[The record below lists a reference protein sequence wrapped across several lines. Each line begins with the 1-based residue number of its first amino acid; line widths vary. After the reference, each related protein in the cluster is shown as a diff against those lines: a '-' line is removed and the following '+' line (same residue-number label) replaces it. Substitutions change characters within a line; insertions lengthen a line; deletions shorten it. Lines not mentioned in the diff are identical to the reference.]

1 MAQCGEAVVPP
12 TNSSPHSGVQ
22 GRMRHDHPGGTSLC
36 RNFTRSEVSE
46 IANPWLQEEQ
56 RPRPGGLTGQDSVPL
71 GSAGGAQYGGVE
83 AGQSAPPTP
92 QTNPGH

>member
-1 MAQCGEAVVPP
+1 M
-12 TNSSPHSGVQ
+12 
-22 GRMRHDHPGGTSLC
+22 
-36 RNFTRSEVSE
+36 SE